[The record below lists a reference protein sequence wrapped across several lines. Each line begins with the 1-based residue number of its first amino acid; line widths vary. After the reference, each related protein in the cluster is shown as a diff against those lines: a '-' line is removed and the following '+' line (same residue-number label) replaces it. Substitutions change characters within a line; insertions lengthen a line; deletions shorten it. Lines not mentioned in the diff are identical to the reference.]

1 MRSTRGFS
9 AMMTLEE
16 MERSY
21 LEWQLRHSGLGRKEL
36 SARMGISER
45 TLFRKL
51 GKLTPH

>member
-1 MRSTRGFS
+1 MHHEQRFS
-9 AMMTLEE
+9 EMMTLEE

-36 SARMGISER
+36 ANKLGVSER

-51 GKLTPH
+51 GKLTS